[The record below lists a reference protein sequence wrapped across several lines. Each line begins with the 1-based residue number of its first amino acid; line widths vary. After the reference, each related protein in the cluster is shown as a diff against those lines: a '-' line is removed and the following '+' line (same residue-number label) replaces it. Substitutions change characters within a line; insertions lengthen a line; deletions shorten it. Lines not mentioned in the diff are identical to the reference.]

1 MRIYKSKKS
10 KRLNTVFFFTFIL
23 IIGATIPSLINDVE
37 SVFYIVIGINLLTL
51 ILLLSIALK
60 TEYKIDKNFLYYQSG
75 PFFGKILISSI
86 TKIQHHNGI
95 FVPTVCK
102 PALSQVGLIIT
113 YNKYDTIYISPLEE
127 EDFIQHI
134 LEINPKIEI
143 HQIPI
148 SI

>member
-1 MRIYKSKKS
+1 MRIFKSKKS
-10 KRLNTVFFFTFIL
+10 KRLNAVFFFTFIV
-23 IIGATIPSLINDVE
+23 IIGATIPALVNDVD

-60 TEYKIDKNFLYYQSG
+60 TEYKIDKNFLHYQSG
-75 PFFGKILISSI
+75 PFFGKILISTI

-113 YNKYDTIYISPLEE
+113 YNKFDTIYISPLEE
-127 EDFIQHI
+127 EEFLQLMIT
-134 LEINPKIEI
+134 LNPTIEI

>member
-1 MRIYKSKKS
+1 MKIYKSKKS